1 MTCVLC
7 EDAERQRGEITS
19 FPSFDHRW
27 GRDSQTVF
35 SVWAPFM
42 GQMECQSSVG
52 TQMPSP
58 QRGPRCFLVM
68 QLCCSSPTL
77 GALGIFCPFY
87 PSTSPRSIFNPLT
100 INDFFLL
107 PKFASLGFPSFA
119 QLFLHARFPIVSHA
133 TLLLLLSSFSPH
145 VSRISPFWF
154 FLPFPSI
161 YKTAQKW
168 LRLRGGSYIG
178 SYIKYKKERHLPTLS
193 AFPSGSPCD
202 LEKKTYNTHPKIR
215 HLRKT

>member
-1 MTCVLC
+1 MCILC

-35 SVWAPFM
+35 SIWAPFM

-87 PSTSPRSIFNPLT
+87 PSTSPRSIFDPLT
-100 INDFFLL
+100 INDYFLL

-119 QLFLHARFPIVSHA
+119 QLFFRPGFPIVSHA
-133 TLLLLLSSFSPH
+133 TLLLLLSSYSAH
-145 VSRISPFWF
+145 VSQISQNDSF
-154 FLPFPSI
+154 FLLFPAI
-161 YKTAQKW
+161 YKTLQKIIKFER
-168 LRLRGGSYIG
+168 RLVFIFNL
-178 SYIKYKKERHLPTLS
+178 K
-193 AFPSGSPCD
+193 
-202 LEKKTYNTHPKIR
+202 KKTLPKIISISVW
-215 HLRKT
+215 LSLWPRKESTHYTPKN